1 MAQNASGTT
10 VAAVT
15 FRTRQGPA
23 MSKRDPDHPLR
34 VDLISQQEQLQENL
48 EEVCEDVA
56 IQTSSTEK
64 LIRIEETL
72 AAASQTAKE
81 VISLRR
87 RLDRDQGIA

>member
-1 MAQNASGTT
+1 
-10 VAAVT
+10 
-15 FRTRQGPA
+15 

-56 IQTSSTEK
+56 IETSSTEE

-87 RLDRDQGIA
+87 RLDRDQGVA